1 VEGAEKEL
9 LLMKQKIA
17 QIKSQEQDSF
27 QEAIRHLNV
36 DRLGARQVQTQL
48 QVYKLVTC
56 LFD

>member
-1 VEGAEKEL
+1 MEGVENEL

-36 DRLGARQVQTQL
+36 DRLGAR
-48 QVYKLVTC
+48 
-56 LFD
+56 

>member
-17 QIKSQEQDSF
+17 QIKNQEQDSF

-36 DRLGARQVQTQL
+36 DRLGAR
-48 QVYKLVTC
+48 
-56 LFD
+56 